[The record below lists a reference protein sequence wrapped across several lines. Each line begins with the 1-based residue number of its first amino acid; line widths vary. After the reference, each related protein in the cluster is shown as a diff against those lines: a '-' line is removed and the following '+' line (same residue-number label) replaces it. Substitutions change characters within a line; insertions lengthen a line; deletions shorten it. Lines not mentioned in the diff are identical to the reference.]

1 MENPNEVIS
10 RAPLPTEKTLR
21 QRKNILIQL
30 RRFLA
35 INIKVQAQCTG
46 CTSINYPGSDI
57 TVSTSNQTICNPKI
71 ERKYP

>member
-35 INIKVQAQCTG
+35 INIKMMKM
-46 CTSINYPGSDI
+46 I
-57 TVSTSNQTICNPKI
+57 
-71 ERKYP
+71 RKGHHPMEKKG